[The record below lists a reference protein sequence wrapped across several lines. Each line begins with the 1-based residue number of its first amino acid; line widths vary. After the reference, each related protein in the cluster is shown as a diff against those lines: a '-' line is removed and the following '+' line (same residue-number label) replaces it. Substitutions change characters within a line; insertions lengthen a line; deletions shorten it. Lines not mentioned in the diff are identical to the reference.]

1 VGRIFFKIHK
11 MSCSTIADIESI
23 GSASG
28 KSKIEF
34 EQQTAS
40 KQKPISKE
48 TLRKFV
54 GEFMDAVSKKGA
66 NLNKSDIDKIFERL
80 RRVYR
85 IMPNKHDI
93 RFVSEEYFNGRSMP
107 LIFTKW
113 LVKRASR
120 ADSGILVA
128 TITLAPDK
136 FSCEYNCAM
145 CPQET
150 DLQGNR
156 TQPRS
161 YLSTEPAMLR
171 AIASDFDIKRQFQNR
186 IQAYKYNG
194 CIKNGDVRS
203 KKMEVILSG
212 GTWHSYPKAYR
223 YQVATEVYWAAN
235 TVNEER
241 PIKTLAE
248 EILEN
253 ETAEYRII
261 GLTGET
267 RPDKITKE
275 TIVEALEQGFT
286 RWQLGEQSDDD
297 AILKLINRKCYVADT
312 ILAHRLLK
320 QAGFKI
326 VAHLM
331 PDLPGSTPVRDV
343 EMFQNY
349 LTNPDLQFDD
359 VKIYPTAICVSPT
372 PDRIVK
378 SKIADWYISGRY
390 KPYAELNLQLLLDA
404 IIYYKVRVPPWVRI
418 QRIVRD
424 IPSKSI
430 TAGYNKLSNL
440 RQVIHEKMAAAG
452 QVCNCIYCKEI
463 GDNEL
468 DESLTPI
475 LVVRKYTASSGTEYH
490 LSMEAHKMTM
500 GQQAQYMVDRGF
512 NLMNWLL
519 TGRWSHWEGS
529 LNSYVGLYGFCRL
542 RDDPDP
548 GGDFV
553 PEING
558 CALIREVHVYGF
570 ALGVGTDAFGSQHRG
585 YGKKLVKTAE
595 QIAAY
600 LGYKKAA
607 VIAGVGTREYY
618 KNKCGYE
625 KATNYMVKN
634 IPDYDYKTS
643 IRMGILMLAGFFLA
657 KNLFRI

>member
-1 VGRIFFKIHK
+1 
-11 MSCSTIADIESI
+11 MSCSAVADIESL

-28 KSKIEF
+28 QTSVQF
-34 EQQTAS
+34 EQHTNS
-40 KQKPISKE
+40 KQKPISKDI
-48 TLRKFV
+48 LNRFV
-54 GEFMDAVSKKGA
+54 REFMDAVSLKNGVDLK
-66 NLNKSDIDKIFERL
+66 KSDIDKIFEGL
-80 RRVYR
+80 RRAYR
-85 IMPNKHDI
+85 IMPTKHDV
-93 RFVSEEYFNGRSMP
+93 RVVYEENFNDRPMP

-128 TITLAPDK
+128 TITLAPHK
-136 FSCEYNCAM
+136 FSCEYDCFM

-150 DLQGNR
+150 DLDGNR

-171 AIASDFDIKRQFQNR
+171 AIASDFDIKKQFQNR

-194 CIKNGDVRS
+194 CIKSGDVRS

-212 GTWHSYPKAYR
+212 GTWHSYPKTYR
-223 YQVATEVYWAAN
+223 YQVVTEVYWAAN
-235 TVNEER
+235 TVNEVR
-241 PIKTLAE
+241 PIKTLDE

-275 TIVEALEQGFT
+275 SIVEALEQGFT
-286 RWQLGEQSDDD
+286 RWQLGEQTDNNQ
-297 AILKLINRKCYVADT
+297 ILMRINRKCFVEDT
-312 ILAHRLLK
+312 VRAHRLLK

-331 PDLPGSTPVRDV
+331 PDLPGSSPMLDI
-343 EMFQNY
+343 EMFKNY
-349 LTNPDLQFDD
+349 LSNPNLQFDD

-378 SKIADWYISGRY
+378 SRIADWYKEGKY
-390 KPYAELNLQLLLDA
+390 TPYAEINLQWLMDV

-440 RQVIHEKMAAAG
+440 RQVIHEKMAVTG

-468 DESLTPI
+468 DDSLTPI

-490 LSMEAHKMTM
+490 LSMEAHKMNM
-500 GQQAQYMVDRGF
+500 GQRLKYMVDRGF
-512 NLMNWLL
+512 NYANWLL
-519 TGRWSHWEGS
+519 TGRWSYWSGALS
-529 LNSYVGLYGFCRL
+529 SYVGLYGFCRL

-553 PEING
+553 PELNG

-585 YGKKLVKTAE
+585 YGMRLVETAE
-595 QIAAY
+595 QIAAS
-600 LGYKKAA
+600 LGYKKTA

-625 KATNYMVKN
+625 KGKNYMLKN
-634 IPDYDYKTS
+634 ISDYDYNTRV
-643 IRMGILMLAGFFLA
+643 RMAILGVAGFFLA
-657 KNLFRI
+657 KKLFSV